1 MEKKDILPIKP
12 YYEQA
17 LRERVFDYSPEATR
31 HFFHQATH
39 REPMTLWTHFYH
51 YWDMAQAQAEPHAS
65 QIRRSPSLYNIWM
78 NRVRRHGDRHGGVDD
93 ARGLVRR

>member
-1 MEKKDILPIKP
+1 MAKKDILPIKP

-31 HFFHQATH
+31 NFFHQATH

-51 YWDMAQAQAEPHAS
+51 YWDKAQAQAGAAREPDPPLAFAVQHLDEPRPRAWRPS
-65 QIRRSPSLYNIWM
+65 WRS
-78 NRVRRHGDRHGGVDD
+78 G
-93 ARGLVRR
+93 